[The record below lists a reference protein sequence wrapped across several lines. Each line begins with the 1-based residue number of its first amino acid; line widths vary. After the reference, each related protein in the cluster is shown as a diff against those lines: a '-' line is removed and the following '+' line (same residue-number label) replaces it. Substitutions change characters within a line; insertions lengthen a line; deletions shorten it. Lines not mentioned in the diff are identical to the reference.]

1 MECSAVDSRNPM
13 NISDVMVRTITTG
26 SIACV
31 HSFTKITVDSL
42 MDSFDVSIM
51 TTTRF
56 EGGFTNVT
64 VESLTP
70 TLTMMNRFEG
80 GYICDHI

>member
-42 MDSFDVSIM
+42 TIMDSFDVSI
-51 TTTRF
+51 TTSVGC
-56 EGGFTNVT
+56 EGSYTKVAAEFF
-64 VESLTP
+64 SP
-70 TLTMMNRFEG
+70 
-80 GYICDHI
+80 